1 MERTHVPLAIFF
13 DVQVIVVLTLLHVKR
28 AVVLPFLAVA
38 EYDTP
43 VTLGKVAFTIPRVAV
58 ILTLLGAATV
68 LSTRLTGAFVEA
80 GAVVAVAFG
89 AVVGVAVAGVEDGVA
104 VLKRIFGE
112 EYVKPVTDT
121 VNRESLNAIFFETV
135 LVAPVAVSITSTSS
149 TDEAL

>member
-1 MERTHVPLAIFF
+1 MVLIAGVPLVPFFVGVTERTHEPLAIFF

-28 AVVLPFLAVA
+28 AAVLPFLAVA

-43 VTLGKVAFTIPRVAV
+43 ATLAKVAFTIPRVAV
-58 ILTLLGAATV
+58 ILTLFGAATV
-68 LSTRLTGAFVEA
+68 LTTWVTGALVEAGASVEA

-104 VLKRIFGE
+104 VFIRIFGD

-121 VNRESLNAIFFETV
+121 LNLESL
-135 LVAPVAVSITSTSS
+135 
-149 TDEAL
+149 

>member
-1 MERTHVPLAIFF
+1 MVLIAGVPLVPFFVGVTERTHEPLAIFF

-28 AVVLPFLAVA
+28 AAVLPFLAVA

-43 VTLGKVAFTIPRVAV
+43 ATLAKVAFTIPRVAV
-58 ILTLLGAATV
+58 ILTLFGAATV
-68 LSTRLTGAFVEA
+68 LTTWVTGVLVEA

-104 VLKRIFGE
+104 VFIRIFGD

-121 VNRESLNAIFFETV
+121 LNRESL
-135 LVAPVAVSITSTSS
+135 
-149 TDEAL
+149 